1 MEKGESTTMDANFDA
16 YWDGIDQELAAYE
29 ARPQLEP
36 MTRHSNEHCTVYALK
51 LTSIG
56 PYRLFGYYSVP
67 HGDGPFP
74 TLYNLPKYGSVNHVP
89 DYNDRKRYVVLTLM
103 YRGQRLADQPFAAAY
118 PGLLTLGIDSP
129 ETYIYRGIAADCLRG
144 AEFLQSRPEVDQSRI
159 CLLGDDLAVITAA
172 RRPNVAL
179 AQVAGLA
186 FYRMMEAAA
195 RTSAYPLEEINDY
208 LRANPEKRDAV
219 ARTVSY
225 FDPQYH
231 APRVTATTLLNLGAE
246 GSTSG
251 ASWQEPLAAALGGPV
266 ERYEL
271 TNEGGTDHDWLDA
284 WTATKFGTEPMS
296 KFIREFA

>member
-1 MEKGESTTMDANFDA
+1 MDAQFDA
-16 YWDGIDQELAAYE
+16 YWDGIDQELDTYQ

-36 MTRHSNEHCTVYALK
+36 LTRFSNEHCTVYALK

-74 TLYNLPKYGSVNHVP
+74 ALYNLPKYGSVNHVP

-103 YRGQRLADQPFAAAY
+103 YRGQRLADQPFAATY

-159 CLLGDDLAVITAA
+159 CLIGDDLAVITAA

-195 RTSAYPLEEINDY
+195 RTSGYPLEEVNDY
-208 LRANPEKRDAV
+208 LRLYPEKRDAV
-219 ARTVSY
+219 ARTVSF
-225 FDPQYH
+225 FDPQSH

-246 GSTSG
+246 GSTTG
-251 ASWQEPLAAALGGPV
+251 PSWQQPLAEALGGPV

-271 TNEGGTDHDWLDA
+271 SNEGGTDHDWLDA
-284 WTATKFGTEPMS
+284 WTATKFGTSPMT

>member
-1 MEKGESTTMDANFDA
+1 MDAQFDA
-16 YWDGIDQELAAYE
+16 YWDGIDQELDTYQ

-36 MTRHSNEHCTVYALK
+36 LTRFSNEHCTVYALK

-74 TLYNLPKYGSVNHVP
+74 ALYNLPKYGSVNHVP

-103 YRGQRLADQPFAAAY
+103 YRGQRLADQPFAATY

-159 CLLGDDLAVITAA
+159 CLIGDDLAVITAA

-186 FYRMMEAAA
+186 FYRIMEAAA
-195 RTSAYPLEEINDY
+195 RTSGYPLEEVNDY
-208 LRANPEKRDAV
+208 LRLYPEKRDAV
-219 ARTVSY
+219 ARTVSF
-225 FDPQYH
+225 FDPQSH

-246 GSTSG
+246 GSTTG
-251 ASWQEPLAAALGGPV
+251 PSWQQPLAEALGGPV

-271 TNEGGTDHDWLDA
+271 SNEGGTDHDWLDA
-284 WTATKFGTEPMS
+284 WTATKFGTSPMT

>member
-1 MEKGESTTMDANFDA
+1 METNFDA
-16 YWDGIDQELAAYE
+16 YWDGIDRELAAYE

-36 MTRHSNEHCTVYALK
+36 LTRFSNEHCTVYALK
-51 LTSIG
+51 VTSIG

-129 ETYIYRGIAADCLRG
+129 DSYIYRGIAADCLRG
-144 AEFLQSRPEVDQSRI
+144 AEFLQSRAEVDQSRI

-208 LRANPEKRDAV
+208 LRMYPEKRDAV
-219 ARTVSY
+219 ARTVSF
-225 FDPQYH
+225 FDPQRH

-251 ASWQEPLAAALGGPV
+251 ASWQEPLAGALGGPV

-271 TNEGGTDHDWLDA
+271 SNEGGTDHDWLDA
-284 WTATKFGTEPMS
+284 WTATKFGVEPMS